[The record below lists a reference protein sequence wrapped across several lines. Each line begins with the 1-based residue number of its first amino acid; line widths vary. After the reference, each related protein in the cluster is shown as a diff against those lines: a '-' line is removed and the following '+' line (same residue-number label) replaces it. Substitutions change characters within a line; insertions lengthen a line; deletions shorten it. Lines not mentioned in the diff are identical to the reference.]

1 MKGSDLPKKSFLSS
15 LLAQN
20 CMVALSCRDA
30 WECSSLVLCDFIHG
44 GLFLILL
51 PTSPLLSSQL
61 AGGQQMDAAVCAS
74 HNRILNTAWW
84 KSIFSFHVFWHTV
97 VCVVVYIFYSDSQTS
112 GLSVLLSFLCFFVVV
127 VVLNITKD
135 IKTVRLIAALQ
146 ILGFPSTS
154 FLRSFPGALPTVLKE
169 FTREDLLAKK
179 NVNSVTRKDHHT
191 SFCTGNRTCR
201 YHLFTQQL
209 KYDLQHLFPLFPNPK
224 CHCWVWYEG
233 MTAGKNW
240 HISLQVEFQTTDWNS
255 FQIKSSHAIFPDKCS
270 FFCIYF

>member
-20 CMVALSCRDA
+20 CMVPLSCRDA
-30 WECSSLVLCDFIHG
+30 WECSSLVLCDFSHG

-74 HNRILNTAWW
+74 HNRILNTEWW

-112 GLSVLLSFLCFFVVV
+112 GLPVLLVIVLSVLFCCCCCF
-127 VVLNITKD
+127 LNITKD
-135 IKTVRLIAALQ
+135 IKTVRLIAAFQ

-154 FLRSFPGALPTVLKE
+154 FLRSFPGAFPTVLKE
-169 FTREDLLAKK
+169 FTLNGEDLLAK
-179 NVNSVTRKDHHT
+179 
-191 SFCTGNRTCR
+191 
-201 YHLFTQQL
+201 
-209 KYDLQHLFPLFPNPK
+209 
-224 CHCWVWYEG
+224 
-233 MTAGKNW
+233 
-240 HISLQVEFQTTDWNS
+240 
-255 FQIKSSHAIFPDKCS
+255 
-270 FFCIYF
+270 